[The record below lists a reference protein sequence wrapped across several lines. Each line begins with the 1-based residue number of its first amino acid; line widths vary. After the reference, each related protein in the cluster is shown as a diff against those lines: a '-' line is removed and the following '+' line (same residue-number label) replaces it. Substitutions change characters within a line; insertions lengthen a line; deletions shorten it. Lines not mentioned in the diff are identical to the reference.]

1 MKNTQNKLGDKMK
14 KLRKKAGI
22 SQDGLSKRADLA
34 FYTIAKIES
43 GSTPNPSIDTV
54 KKIASALEVT
64 VDELIK

>member
-1 MKNTQNKLGDKMK
+1 MKNTENKLGDKMK
-14 KLRKKAGI
+14 KLRKKVGI
-22 SQDGLSKRADLA
+22 SQDGLSKKADLA

-54 KKIASALEVT
+54 KKIASALDVT

>member
-1 MKNTQNKLGDKMK
+1 MKNTENKLGDKIK
-14 KLRKKAGI
+14 KLRKEVGI
-22 SQDGLSKRADLA
+22 SQDGLSKKADLA

-54 KKIASALEVT
+54 KKIAGALDVT